1 MGHAKI
7 VVVSPLSQSSTNLTN
22 PWHRLYVQ
30 KAHIWAHGAGLSSY
44 FVLGSDRKL
53 IAVRPDADYEIV
65 AITVNAE

>member
-1 MGHAKI
+1 MGQAKI
-7 VVVSPLSQSSTNLTN
+7 VVVSPLPQSSTSLTSS
-22 PWHRLYVQ
+22 WRRLHAQ

-53 IAVRPDADYEIV
+53 IAVRPDADHEIV